1 MVRLARRWDGLAV
14 VQKRLRK
21 EGRAWIREP
30 DSKEKEPV
38 DGAESDQAED
48 SGPPL
53 NADCL
58 KYNDTILWEMFHCWC
73 FKPKPTVDKIE
84 AEVNALFEISE
95 YRPHPKQAYKDA
107 WTLKRLWGYAQ
118 RRQRAAEKRN
128 QTPRMLG
135 RGYSSRRSKRF
146 VNNSIVSA
154 AVSSRVLPE
163 TSCRKRVRGL
173 TISPMPTK
181 TAWVPRT
188 KTICCQNGCFF

>member
-84 AEVNALFEISE
+84 AEAGFPQKVQYMYRLVILIYCNFLGPGYRSPLFNWLCSGQVNALFEISE

-128 QTPRMLG
+128 QTPRQ
-135 RGYSSRRSKRF
+135 
-146 VNNSIVSA
+146 
-154 AVSSRVLPE
+154 
-163 TSCRKRVRGL
+163 
-173 TISPMPTK
+173 
-181 TAWVPRT
+181 PRLNY
-188 KTICCQNGCFF
+188 QFFLMC